1 MADISIGL
9 TGIKAAQRAFDVIGN
24 NIANAATEGYHRQRV
39 DLTPAYSSFRNGVLL
54 GGGVNVT
61 GVSRVIDTLLEQE
74 ILRQKSALEFTTQ
87 ENITF
92 ASIETALGELTD
104 NAGGLN
110 AAMDRFFSSMADLAA
125 HPAQPVWQ
133 NQLVS
138 DAQSLTAQFRTL
150 GTFLRALDTQIRFEI
165 DNVIESIN
173 SIASRIAALNENIE
187 RLQATGGSTGNLCDQ
202 RDQAIADLARLAGV
216 QTYERK
222 YGVVDVTIAGMPLV
236 MGSSTEKLVSGL
248 TLDNAMGVAM
258 EGSIQ
263 YRTNVEGGRLG
274 ALVSLVNGELTNLR
288 TNLDL
293 LAQSLVTQVNALHV
307 QGVGSA
313 GSFARLDGWIMPS
326 DRLADFQGPVSDGS
340 FCIRLTDT
348 STGQVTR
355 HAITVDSA
363 NDTLA
368 DIAAAIS
375 AITGLTASDAGS
387 RLTIIADTD
396 YRFDFL
402 PAVTAEPS
410 LTSLHGASPPT
421 ISVSGV
427 YTGSVN
433 DTFTFTVSGTG
444 SVGSG
449 SLQLVVTD
457 GSGNPV
463 NTLNIG
469 AGYAPGDR
477 LDVGN
482 GLKVALSI
490 GDLDTAAGDYFEVD
504 AYATSDTS
512 GFLAAAGLN
521 TFFTGNG
528 AIDMSVDRHL
538 IDTPARA
545 AAALGPEM
553 SDNANALAM
562 AALKD
567 TAVGALGHVSC
578 SEYYRRM
585 VTDFGHKLSL
595 NLSRQNNIEMMVQS
609 LMNQQSE
616 ISGVDINDQAAQLL
630 IFEQMFQAVAK
641 YMSTYNNSMMTLMN
655 ML

>member
-39 DLTPAYSSFRNGVLL
+39 DLTPAYASFSNGVLL
-54 GGGVNVT
+54 GGGVNVA

-74 ILRQKSALEFTTQ
+74 ILRQRSALESTTQ

-104 NAGGLN
+104 NGGGLN

-150 GTFLRALDTQIRFEI
+150 GTFLRDLDTQIRLEI
-165 DNVIESIN
+165 ENVIESIN
-173 SIASRIAALNENIE
+173 SIASRIAGLNENIE

-202 RDQAIADLARLAGV
+202 RDQAIADLAKLAGV

-222 YGVVDVTIAGMPLV
+222 YGVVDITVAGMPLV
-236 MGSSTEKLVSGL
+236 MGSGTERLVSGL
-248 TLDNAMGVAM
+248 TLNNDTGVAT

-263 YRTNVEGGRLG
+263 YRTNIEGGKLG
-274 ALVSLVNGELTNLR
+274 ALVSLVNGELTTLR

-293 LAQSLVTQVNALHV
+293 LAQSLVTEVNRLHV

-313 GSFARLDGWIMPS
+313 GSFTRLDGWIMPS
-326 DRLADFQGPVSDGS
+326 DRLADFQPAVSDGS
-340 FCIRLTDT
+340 FFVRLTNT
-348 STGQVTR
+348 LTGSVTR
-355 HAITVDSA
+355 HAVAVDAA

-375 AITGLTASDAGS
+375 AIDGLTASDAGS
-387 RLTIIADTD
+387 RLTIIADTG

-410 LTSLHGASPPT
+410 STNLSGGLPPT
-421 ISVSGV
+421 ITVSGV
-427 YTGSVN
+427 YTGMVN
-433 DTFTFTVSGTG
+433 DTFTFSVSGTG
-444 SVGSG
+444 SVGNG
-449 SLQLVVTD
+449 GLQLLVTD
-457 GSGNPV
+457 GDGNAV

-469 AGYAPGDR
+469 SGYAPGDR

-490 GDLDTAAGDYFEVD
+490 GDLDATAGDHFEVN
-504 AYATSDTS
+504 AYVTPDTA

-521 TFFTGNG
+521 TFFTGVG
-528 AIDMSVDRHL
+528 ATDMSVDRHL

-562 AALKD
+562 AGLKD
-567 TAVGALGHVSC
+567 AAVGGLGNVSC

-595 NLSRQNNIEMMVQS
+595 NLSRQDNIEMMVQS
-609 LMNQQSE
+609 LANQQSE
-616 ISGVDINDQAAQLL
+616 VSGVDINEQAAQLL

-641 YMSTYNNSMMTLMN
+641 YMSTYNSAMMTLMN